1 MISKKEKL
9 ILAQQQISNLV
20 SLLEGNE
27 YERFLC
33 NKLISVHYELERQLS
48 LLTLTNN
55 STKIE
60 V

>member
-1 MISKKEKL
+1 MTEETKL
-9 ILAQQQISNLV
+9 VLAQQQISNLI
-20 SLLEGNE
+20 SLLKGNE
-27 YERFLC
+27 YENFLC
-33 NKLISVHYELERQLS
+33 NKLISVHYELDRQLS